1 MHKRITLVFF
11 FLVLF
16 FLTQCAGK
24 DKYEQIP
31 QETIASEVKD
41 NEAIDKIAT
50 TCSETDQFTFKDIGL
65 AIDYEIAGLADDVSI
80 ADSTAVVLPD
90 GKVRMYFQYRST
102 DGSSAGHKSAISSDG
117 ITFTVEPG
125 DRILMDEYWGP
136 HIKAMVL
143 SDTELRIYKGAT
155 PGSNSKTG
163 IISYIT
169 TDGLTLTK
177 EEGFRI
183 TPTAAGLS
191 RLSHLT
197 IAAMADGT
205 YRGYFSNMP
214 QITKTALL
222 IKSATSTD
230 LLSWTVDDDVRIGK
244 GSTTLST
251 YSAEQPHA
259 LQRGK
264 GCVTLFYYSTYDNS
278 ASEILIPTQLRYS
291 TSKDGITFNKDY
303 TLYSGSG
310 NMPLSGNGPD
320 IIRLKDGT
328 YLLYYDVGGGPD
340 NPGKIRVGKLELK

>member
-1 MHKRITLVFF
+1 MYKKIILVFV
-11 FLVLF
+11 FLLLF
-16 FLTQCAGK
+16 FLAQCGK
-24 DKYEQIP
+24 ESEQEEIE
-31 QETIASEVKD
+31 QQAAVSE
-41 NEAIDKIAT
+41 EDKIST
-50 TCSETDQFTFKDIGL
+50 TCSETDQFTFNDIGVVM
-65 AIDYEIAGLADDVSI
+65 DYQIAGLASDVSI

-90 GKVRMYFQYRST
+90 GKVRMYFQYRNN

-117 ITFTVEPG
+117 ITFTMESG
-125 DRILMDEYWGP
+125 DRISNGDYWGP

-143 SDTELRIYKGAT
+143 SDGRLRIYKGAT
-155 PGSNSKTG
+155 TGTDSNNG

-177 EEGFRI
+177 EDGFRI
-183 TPTAAGLS
+183 TPTAAGLP

-197 IAAMADGT
+197 IATMADGT

-214 QITKTALL
+214 QMTKTDLL

-230 LLSWTVDDDVRIGK
+230 LLSWTVDSGVRIGK

-278 ASEILIPTQLRYS
+278 ASERLIPTQLRYS
-291 TSKDGITFNKDY
+291 TSKDGITFNSDY
-303 TLYSGSG
+303 TLYSGS
-310 NMPLSGNGPD
+310 MPLAGNGPD

-340 NPGKIRVGKLELK
+340 NPGKIRVGRLEIK